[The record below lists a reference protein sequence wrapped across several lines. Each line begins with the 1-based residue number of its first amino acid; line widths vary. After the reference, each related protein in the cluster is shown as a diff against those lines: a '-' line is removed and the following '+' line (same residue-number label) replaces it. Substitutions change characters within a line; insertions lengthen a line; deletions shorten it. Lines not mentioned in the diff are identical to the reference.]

1 MATKLTPRAEDY
13 SQRYNDLVKNADLA
27 ENSSVR

>member
-1 MATKLTPRAEDY
+1 MATKLTSRADDY
-13 SQRYNDLVKNADLA
+13 AQRYNDLVKQADLA

>member
-1 MATKLTPRAEDY
+1 MANKLTPRNEDY